1 MPFQKILLPAAG
13 VLLCALAYRHWGRS
27 GVALALG
34 AIVMWGL
41 LHVSRLL
48 GLMRR
53 ASYQSVRSVALSR
66 PLGALQSPPG

>member
-13 VLLCALAYRHWGRS
+13 VLLCALAYRHWGRL

-41 LHVSRLL
+41 LHVSR
-48 GLMRR
+48 
-53 ASYQSVRSVALSR
+53 
-66 PLGALQSPPG
+66 